1 MMISAEKLHEYSN
14 ELYQNNNKS
23 EVILRSAA
31 RVAYYALYHKLI
43 SLSCSPQGGKVNDA
57 ASNCGAHEKL
67 IQQLRISDKDYL
79 REWGISLS
87 RLKSVR
93 NKADYKLD
101 TSFSDHDA
109 YSTVRKVGKLL
120 DEIDAIEKDAD
131 IKVGEEKNLPI
142 TDEVKNN
149 NSSNIHCSNSN
160 SVDKEAKPKKPT
172 LRVIK

>member
-1 MMISAEKLHEYSN
+1 MISAEKLHEYSN

-43 SLSCSPQGGKVNDA
+43 SLSRLPQSAKVNDNDDA
-57 ASNCGAHEKL
+57 ASSCGAHEKL
-67 IQQLRISDKDYL
+67 IQQLRASDKDYL

-101 TSFSDHDA
+101 RSFSDYDA

-120 DEIDAIEKDAD
+120 DEIDAIEKCTNEKDSKEKCLP
-131 IKVGEEKNLPI
+131 IKDEEKNR
-142 TDEVKNN
+142 DSSEVKQ
-149 NSSNIHCSNSN
+149 
-160 SVDKEAKPKKPT
+160 KRPT